1 MFLNKLLLTLIFFC
15 FIYNSS
21 ALSKKWNITIEG
33 YLSGFKVGESDV
45 LFEINN
51 DKYTLIAQ
59 SNTSGITKL
68 LYPWKQVIEVAG
80 SINNFIITPLIYK
93 IKDIRENKETGFIN
107 IKYKNNLPIVE
118 SAFPHPSNDTRRE
131 QVSQELLINTFDPV
145 NSILALGI
153 LSANNNSC
161 NHTISVFDG
170 RRRFNLAYKTIEKNK
185 DELICKLQIIRI
197 AGYSKKE
204 LSKHPKE
211 GMIKLKKLSN
221 SIFYFPV
228 EVRIPLTIG
237 SFYVNLTQ
245 NLVLQ

>member
-1 MFLNKLLLTLIFFC
+1 LIFFC
-15 FIYNSS
+15 FICNNS
-21 ALSKKWNITIEG
+21 AFSKKWNITIEG
-33 YLSGFKVGESDV
+33 HLSGFKVGESDV

-68 LYPWKQVIEVAG
+68 FYPWKQVIEVAG

-93 IKDIRENKETGFIN
+93 IKDIRENKENGFIN
-107 IKYKNNLPIVE
+107 IKYKNNLPIVK
-118 SAFPHPSNDTRRE
+118 SAFPHPNNDTRRE
-131 QVSQELLINTFDPV
+131 QVSQELLINTLDPV

-153 LSANNNSC
+153 LSAKNNSC
-161 NHTISVFDG
+161 NHTINVFDG
-170 RRRFNLAYKTIEKNK
+170 RRRFNLVYKTIEQNK
-185 DELICKLQIIRI
+185 DELICKLKIIRI

-228 EVRIPLTIG
+228 EVRIPLKIG

>member
-1 MFLNKLLLTLIFFC
+1 MNKLLLTLIFFC
-15 FIYNSS
+15 FIYNGS

-33 YLSGFKVGESDV
+33 YLSGFKVGESNV
-45 LFEINN
+45 LFEINKDN
-51 DKYTLIAQ
+51 YTLIAQ

-68 LYPWKQVIEVAG
+68 FYPWKQIIEVSG
-80 SINNFIITPLIYK
+80 SINNFKINPLVYK
-93 IKDIRENKETGFIN
+93 IKDTRENKETGFIN
-107 IKYKNNLPIVE
+107 IKYKNNFPIVE
-118 SAFPHPSNDTRRE
+118 SAFPHPNNDTRRE
-131 QVSQELLINTFDPV
+131 QVSRKLLSNTYDPV
-145 NSILALGI
+145 NSILALGL

-161 NHTISVFDG
+161 NHTIHVFDG
-170 RRRFNLAYKTIEKNK
+170 RRRFNLEYKKIEQNK
-185 DELICKLQIIRI
+185 EELICKLKIIRI

-211 GMIKLKKLSN
+211 GTVILKKLSN

>member
-1 MFLNKLLLTLIFFC
+1 LNKLLLTLIFFC
-15 FIYNSS
+15 FIYNNS
-21 ALSKKWNITIEG
+21 AFSKKWNITIEG
-33 YLSGFKVGESDV
+33 HLSGFKVGESDV

-68 LYPWKQVIEVAG
+68 FYPWKQVIEVAG

-93 IKDIRENKETGFIN
+93 IKDIRENKENGFIN
-107 IKYKNNLPIVE
+107 IKYKNNLPIVK
-118 SAFPHPSNDTRRE
+118 SAFPHPNNDTRRE
-131 QVSQELLINTFDPV
+131 QVSQELLINTLDPV

-153 LSANNNSC
+153 LSAKNNSC
-161 NHTISVFDG
+161 NHTINVFDG
-170 RRRFNLAYKTIEKNK
+170 RRRFNLVYKTIEQNK
-185 DELICKLQIIRI
+185 DELICKLKIIRI

-228 EVRIPLTIG
+228 EVRIPLKIG

>member
-1 MFLNKLLLTLIFFC
+1 MNKLLLTLIFFC
-15 FIYNSS
+15 FIYNNS

-33 YLSGFKVGESDV
+33 YLSGFKVGESNV
-45 LFEINN
+45 IYEINN
-51 DKYTLIAQ
+51 GKYELIAQ

-68 LYPWKQVIEVAG
+68 FYPWKQIIEASG
-80 SINNFIITPLIYK
+80 SINNLIINPLIYK
-93 IKDIRENKETGFIN
+93 IKDIRESKETGFIN
-107 IKYKNNLPIVE
+107 IRYKNNLPIIE
-118 SAFPHPSNDTRRE
+118 SAFPHPNNDTRRE
-131 QVSQELLINTFDPV
+131 QVSKELLKNTFDPV
-145 NSILALGI
+145 NSILALGL

-161 NHTISVFDG
+161 NHTINVFDG
-170 RRRFNLAYKTIEKNK
+170 RRRFNLEYKIIEQNK
-185 DELICKLQIIRI
+185 EELICKLKIIRI

-211 GMIKLKKLSN
+211 GTVKLKKLSN

-228 EVRIPLTIG
+228 EVIIPLTIG

>member
-15 FIYNSS
+15 FICNNS
-21 ALSKKWNITIEG
+21 AFSKKWNITIEG
-33 YLSGFKVGESDV
+33 HLSGFKVGESDV

-68 LYPWKQVIEVAG
+68 FYPWKQVIEVAG

-93 IKDIRENKETGFIN
+93 IKDIRENKENGFIN
-107 IKYKNNLPIVE
+107 IKYKNNLPIVK
-118 SAFPHPSNDTRRE
+118 SAFPHPNNDTRRE

-145 NSILALGI
+145 NSILVLGI
-153 LSANNNSC
+153 LSANNNTC
-161 NHTISVFDG
+161 NHIINVFDG
-170 RRRFNLAYKTIEKNK
+170 RRRFNLVYKTIEQNK
-185 DELICKLQIIRI
+185 DELICKLKIIRI

-228 EVRIPLTIG
+228 EVRIPLKIG

-245 NLVLQ
+245 NLVLH